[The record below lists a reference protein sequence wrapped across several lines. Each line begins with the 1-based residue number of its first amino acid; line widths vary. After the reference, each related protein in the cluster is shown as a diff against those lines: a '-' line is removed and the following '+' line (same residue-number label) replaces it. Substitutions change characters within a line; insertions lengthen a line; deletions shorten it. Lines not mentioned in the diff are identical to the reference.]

1 MRRRSKLG
9 SGHSRPGLHKLATVA
24 MAMAV
29 LATACT
35 SEPRGDDAPAG
46 EDRPAQDIAT
56 EMPVLLATTEVGD
69 VAIDGAS
76 GALLAG
82 GPGTVATPGGDTMY
96 RASAVEGDTVV
107 STLDPRSGATVT
119 STRLAGD
126 LELAI
131 ASVSGH
137 AVALVQPAPGAPSG
151 SLPGLPVPRSIT
163 PIVVADPSG
172 AASPARFRLEG
183 NFEPEAFS
191 IDDQR
196 VYLIQYLPAEAPA
209 VYRVTVLDT
218 MTGEV
223 RPVTG
228 RFKAPPERMPGV
240 RLAQVYDPQTTQ
252 MYTLYSNQPGAY
264 TNGYEHAGGATH
276 ELADETFVHVL
287 NMREDWAFCAGVP
300 KEMWGG
306 TAREQSLTPSPDGRW
321 LYIVDARE
329 GTIAVMNTRTL
340 KVERTATVDLAGEH
354 GSHGTEGGGAIR
366 TSVAVSRDGSSLF
379 VASGASP
386 GTVAAIDV
394 ADLTITDRWA
404 SPLPVSGLGVPL
416 DGSGLYLAGGG
427 SIALL
432 DLSSGEASVT
442 VPTPVIQTIVQVDP
456 LPATALAG

>member
-1 MRRRSKLG
+1 MRRRSRLG
-9 SGHSRPGLHKLATVA
+9 SGLSRPGLHKVATVG
-24 MAMAV
+24 MAMVV

-35 SEPRGDDAPAG
+35 AEPRGDGAPAG
-46 EDRPAQDIAT
+46 EDRPAQEIAT

-107 STLDPRSGATVT
+107 STLDPRTGATVT

-218 MTGEV
+218 ATGEV

-228 RFKAPPERMPGV
+228 RFKTPPERMPGV
-240 RLAQVYDPQTTQ
+240 RLGQVYDPQTSQ

-264 TNGYEHAGGATH
+264 AQGYEHAGGTSH
-276 ELADETFVHVL
+276 EWPEETFVHVL
-287 NMREDWAFCAGVP
+287 NLRKGWAYCAGVP
-300 KEMWGG
+300 KSMWGG
-306 TAREQSLTPSPDGRW
+306 TARDQSLAPSPDGRW
-321 LYIVDARE
+321 LYIVDARR

-340 KVERTATVDLAGEH
+340 EVERTARVDLASAGDTG
-354 GSHGTEGGGAIR
+354 GSASTVP
-366 TSVAVSRDGSSLF
+366 TSVAVSRDGDTLF
-379 VASGASP
+379 VASGAAP
-386 GTVAAIDV
+386 GTVTAIDIN
-394 ADLTITDRWA
+394 AMTFTERWP
-404 SPLPVSGLGVPL
+404 SPLPVSGLGLSL
-416 DGSGLYLAGGG
+416 DGSALYVAGDGQ
-427 SIALL
+427 IALF
-432 DLSSGEASVT
+432 DLGTGRAGVT
-442 VPTPVIQTIVQVDP
+442 VPTPVTDPIIGVDP
-456 LPATALAG
+456 LPAAGLAG